1 MDLNWSPEEQAFEAE
16 VRDFLATSLTPDLQ
30 RAGRL
35 STSVYAD
42 HHASM
47 KWQEILVAKGWAAPH
62 WAPEHGGTEW
72 TVAQHYIWNRERI
85 AAGAPGLSPM
95 GISMVAYV
103 IMKYGTAEQQRFFL
117 PRILSGEIFFC
128 QGYSEPGSGSDLAS
142 LQTSAVEDG
151 DDLVINGQKV
161 WTTHASEANWIFA
174 LVRTSKEGRPQQGIT
189 FLLIDMT
196 TPGVEVRP
204 FTMSSG
210 EQVQNAVFFTDV
222 RVPKANVMGEI
233 DRGWS
238 VAKYLLEFERGG
250 NAYAPALKARADAIA
265 RHAAATTGSDGAPLI
280 DDAVFAAKL
289 ARARMRADVLEIME
303 LRLLS
308 AADGD
313 GSVGALSSMMKIM
326 GTELAGTLT
335 ELAMEA
341 AGDRGL
347 VYQPHATMP
356 GGPVPR
362 HTPPRDGYVS
372 GEEWHALAPLRY
384 MNERAGPIYA
394 GSNEIQR
401 NIIAKQVLGL

>member
-16 VRDFLATSLTPDLQ
+16 VREFLATSLTPELK
-30 RAGRL
+30 RAGQL

-42 HHASM
+42 HEASM

-62 WAPEHGGTEW
+62 WAPEHGGTDW

-103 IMKYGTAEQQRFFL
+103 IMKYGTPEQQQFFL

-128 QGYSEPGSGSDLAS
+128 QGYSEPNSGSDLAS

-151 DDLVINGQKV
+151 DDLIVNGQKV
-161 WTTHASEANWIFA
+161 WTTHANEANWIFA

-204 FTMSSG
+204 FTMTSG

-265 RHAAATTGSDGAPLI
+265 RHAAETTGSDGAPLI
-280 DDAVFAAKL
+280 DDPVFAAKL
-289 ARARMRADVLEIME
+289 ARARVRADVLEIME

-308 AADGD
+308 AANDD

-335 ELAMEA
+335 ELTMEA

-356 GGPVPR
+356 GGAVPG
-362 HTPPRDGYVS
+362 HTPPVDGYVS
-372 GEEWHALAPLRY
+372 GETWHALAPLRY

>member
-16 VRDFLATSLTPDLQ
+16 VKDFLATSLTPELQ
-30 RAGRL
+30 RAGQL
-35 STSVYAD
+35 STSVYPD

-62 WAPEHGGTEW
+62 WAPEHGGTDW

-103 IMKYGTAEQQRFFL
+103 IMKYGTPEQQQFFL

-151 DDLVINGQKV
+151 DDLIINGQKV
-161 WTTHASEANWIFA
+161 WTTHANEANWIFA

-196 TPGVEVRP
+196 TPGVDVRP
-204 FTMSSG
+204 FTMTSG

-222 RVPKANVMGEI
+222 CVPKANVMGEI

-265 RHAAATTGSDGAPLI
+265 RHAAQTTGSDGEPLI
-280 DDAVFAAKL
+280 DDAVFASKL
-289 ARARMRADVLEIME
+289 SRARIRADVLEIME

-356 GGPVPR
+356 GGAVPR
-362 HTPPRDGYVS
+362 HTPPADGYVS
-372 GEEWHALAPLRY
+372 GETWHALAPLRY

>member
-16 VRDFLATSLTPDLQ
+16 VREFLATSLTPELK
-30 RAGRL
+30 RAGQL

-42 HHASM
+42 HEASM

-62 WAPEHGGTEW
+62 WAPEHGGTDW

-103 IMKYGTAEQQRFFL
+103 IMKYGTPEQQQFFL
-117 PRILSGEIFFC
+117 PRILSGEVFFC
-128 QGYSEPGSGSDLAS
+128 QGYSEPNSGSDLAS

-151 DDLVINGQKV
+151 DDLIVNGQKV
-161 WTTHASEANWIFA
+161 WTTHANEANWIFA

-204 FTMSSG
+204 FTMTSG

-265 RHAAATTGSDGAPLI
+265 RHAAETTGSDDAPLI
-280 DDAVFAAKL
+280 DDPVFAAKL
-289 ARARMRADVLEIME
+289 ARARVRADVLEIME

-308 AADGD
+308 AANDD

-335 ELAMEA
+335 ELTMEA

-347 VYQPHATMP
+347 VYQPHAAMP
-356 GGPVPR
+356 GGAVPG
-362 HTPPRDGYVS
+362 HTPPADGYVS
-372 GEEWHALAPLRY
+372 GETWHALAPLRY

>member
-1 MDLNWSPEEQAFEAE
+1 MDLNWSPEERAFEAE
-16 VRDFLATSLTPDLQ
+16 VREFLAASLTPELQ

-47 KWQEILVAKGWAAPH
+47 KWQEILVAKGWASPH
-62 WAPEHGGTEW
+62 WAPEHGGTGW

-85 AAGAPGLSPM
+85 AAGAPGVSPM

-103 IMKYGTAEQQRFFL
+103 IMKYGTLEQQRFFL

-128 QGYSEPGSGSDLAS
+128 QGYSEPNSGSDLAS

-151 DDLVINGQKV
+151 DDLIVNGQKV
-161 WTTHASEANWIFA
+161 WTTHANEANWIFA

-204 FTMSSG
+204 FTMTSG

-233 DRGWS
+233 DHGWS
-238 VAKYLLEFERGG
+238 VAKFLLEFERGG

-265 RHAAATTGSDGAPLI
+265 RYAAGTTGSDGTPLI
-280 DDAVFAAKL
+280 DDAVFATKL
-289 ARARMRADVLEIME
+289 ARARVRADVLEIME

-313 GSVGALSSMMKIM
+313 GSVGALSSMMKIT

-335 ELAMEA
+335 ELTMEA

-356 GGPVPR
+356 GGAVPA
-362 HTPPRDGYVS
+362 HTPPADGYVS

>member
-1 MDLNWSPEEQAFEAE
+1 MRTS
-16 VRDFLATSLTPDLQ
+16 ATGKQ
-30 RAGRL
+30 
-35 STSVYAD
+35 
-42 HHASM
+42 
-47 KWQEILVAKGWAAPH
+47 QE
-62 WAPEHGGTEW
+62 
-72 TVAQHYIWNRERI
+72 
-85 AAGAPGLSPM
+85 
-95 GISMVAYV
+95 GIS
-103 IMKYGTAEQQRFFL
+103 
-117 PRILSGEIFFC
+117 
-128 QGYSEPGSGSDLAS
+128 
-142 LQTSAVEDG
+142 
-151 DDLVINGQKV
+151 
-161 WTTHASEANWIFA
+161 
-174 LVRTSKEGRPQQGIT
+174 

-204 FTMSSG
+204 FTMASG
-210 EQVQNAVFFTDV
+210 EQIQNAVFFTDV
-222 RVPKANVMGEI
+222 RVPKTNVMGEI

-250 NAYAPALKARADAIA
+250 NAYAPALKARAEAIA
-265 RHAAATTGSDGAPLI
+265 RYAAETTGSDGAPLI
-280 DDAVFAAKL
+280 DDPVFATKL
-289 ARARMRADVLEIME
+289 ARARIRADVLEIME

-308 AADGD
+308 AANND

-335 ELAMEA
+335 ELTMEA

-362 HTPPRDGYVS
+362 HAPPADGYVS
-372 GEEWHALAPLRY
+372 GKEWHALAPLRY

>member
-1 MDLNWSPEEQAFEAE
+1 MDLAWSPEEQAFEAE
-16 VRDFLATSLTPDLQ
+16 VRAFLDSNLTPELR

-35 STSVYAD
+35 ATSVYAD
-42 HHASM
+42 HQASM

-62 WAPEHGGTEW
+62 WAPEHGGTDW

-85 AAGAPGLSPM
+85 AAQAPGLSPM

-103 IMKYGTAEQQRFFL
+103 IMKYGTPEQQAFFL

-128 QGYSEPGSGSDLAS
+128 QGYSEPNSGSDLAS

-151 DDLVINGQKV
+151 DDLIVNGQKV
-161 WTTHASEANWIFA
+161 WTTHANEANWIFA
-174 LVRTSKEGRPQQGIT
+174 LVRTSREGRPQQGIT

-204 FTMSSG
+204 FTMASG
-210 EQVQNAVFFTDV
+210 EQIQNAVFFTDV

-233 DRGWS
+233 DHGWS

-250 NAYAPALKARADAIA
+250 NAYAPALKARCDAIA
-265 RHAAATTGSDGAPLI
+265 RAASATTGSDGRPLI
-280 DDAVFAAKL
+280 DNDVFAVKL
-289 ARARMRADVLEIME
+289 ARARVRADVLEIME

-326 GTELAGTLT
+326 GTELAGTIT

-356 GGPVPR
+356 GGAVPG
-362 HTPPRDGYVS
+362 HVPPADGYVS

>member
-16 VRDFLATSLTPDLQ
+16 VREFLATSLTPELK
-30 RAGRL
+30 RAGQL

-42 HHASM
+42 HEASM

-62 WAPEHGGTEW
+62 WAPEHGGTDW

-103 IMKYGTAEQQRFFL
+103 IMKYGTPEQQQFFL

-128 QGYSEPGSGSDLAS
+128 QGYSEPNSGSDLAS

-151 DDLVINGQKV
+151 DDLIVNGQKV
-161 WTTHASEANWIFA
+161 WTTHANEANWIFA

-204 FTMSSG
+204 FTMTSG

-265 RHAAATTGSDGAPLI
+265 RHAAETTGSDGAPLI
-280 DDAVFAAKL
+280 DDPVFAAKL
-289 ARARMRADVLEIME
+289 ARARVRADVLEIME

-308 AADGD
+308 AANDD

-356 GGPVPR
+356 GGAVPG
-362 HTPPRDGYVS
+362 HTPPADGYVS
-372 GEEWHALAPLRY
+372 GETWHALAPLRY

>member
-1 MDLNWSPEEQAFEAE
+1 
-16 VRDFLATSLTPDLQ
+16 
-30 RAGRL
+30 
-35 STSVYAD
+35 
-42 HHASM
+42 
-47 KWQEILVAKGWAAPH
+47 
-62 WAPEHGGTEW
+62 
-72 TVAQHYIWNRERI
+72 
-85 AAGAPGLSPM
+85 
-95 GISMVAYV
+95 
-103 IMKYGTAEQQRFFL
+103 
-117 PRILSGEIFFC
+117 
-128 QGYSEPGSGSDLAS
+128 

-151 DDLVINGQKV
+151 DDLILNGQKV
-161 WTTHASEANWIFA
+161 WTTHANEANWIFA

-189 FLLIDMT
+189 FILVDMT

-204 FTMSSG
+204 FTMASG

-265 RHAAATTGSDGAPLI
+265 RNAAATTGSDGAPLI

-289 ARARMRADVLEIME
+289 ARARIRADVLEIME

-335 ELAMEA
+335 ELALEA

-356 GGPVPR
+356 GGAVPR
-362 HTPPRDGYVS
+362 HTPPADGYVS

>member
-1 MDLNWSPEEQAFEAE
+1 MDLNWSPEEQAFEVE
-16 VRDFLATSLTPDLQ
+16 VREFLATSLTPELK
-30 RAGRL
+30 RAGQL

-42 HHASM
+42 HEASM

-62 WAPEHGGTEW
+62 WAPEHGGTDW

-103 IMKYGTAEQQRFFL
+103 IMKYGTPEQQQFFL

-128 QGYSEPGSGSDLAS
+128 QGYSEPNSGSDLAS

-151 DDLVINGQKV
+151 DDLIVNGQKV
-161 WTTHASEANWIFA
+161 WTTHANEANWIFA

-204 FTMSSG
+204 FTMTSG

-265 RHAAATTGSDGAPLI
+265 RHAAETTGSDGAPLI
-280 DDAVFAAKL
+280 DDPVFAAKL
-289 ARARMRADVLEIME
+289 ARARVRADVLEIME

-308 AADGD
+308 AANDD

-347 VYQPHATMP
+347 VYQPHAAMP
-356 GGPVPR
+356 GGAVPG
-362 HTPPRDGYVS
+362 HTPPADGYVS
-372 GEEWHALAPLRY
+372 GETWHALAPLRY

>member
-1 MDLNWSPEEQAFEAE
+1 MDLNWSPEERAFEAE
-16 VRDFLATSLTPDLQ
+16 VREFLATSLTPELK
-30 RAGRL
+30 RAGQL

-42 HHASM
+42 HEASM

-62 WAPEHGGTEW
+62 WAPEHGGTDW

-103 IMKYGTAEQQRFFL
+103 IMKYGTPEQQQFFL
-117 PRILSGEIFFC
+117 PRILSGEVFFC
-128 QGYSEPGSGSDLAS
+128 QGYSEPNSGSDLAS

-151 DDLVINGQKV
+151 DDLIVNGQKV
-161 WTTHASEANWIFA
+161 WTTHANEANWIFA

-204 FTMSSG
+204 FTMTSG

-265 RHAAATTGSDGAPLI
+265 RHAAETTGSDGAPLI
-280 DDAVFAAKL
+280 DDPVFAAKL
-289 ARARMRADVLEIME
+289 ARARVRADVLEIME

-308 AADGD
+308 AANDD

-356 GGPVPR
+356 GGAVPG
-362 HTPPRDGYVS
+362 HTPPADGYVS
-372 GEEWHALAPLRY
+372 GETWHALAPLRY

>member
-16 VRDFLATSLTPDLQ
+16 VREFLATSLTPELK
-30 RAGRL
+30 RAGQL

-42 HHASM
+42 HEASM

-62 WAPEHGGTEW
+62 WAPEHGGTDW

-103 IMKYGTAEQQRFFL
+103 IMKYGTPEQQQFFL

-128 QGYSEPGSGSDLAS
+128 QGYSEPNSGSDLAS

-151 DDLVINGQKV
+151 DDLIVNGQKV
-161 WTTHASEANWIFA
+161 WTTHANEANWIFA

-204 FTMSSG
+204 FTMTSG

-265 RHAAATTGSDGAPLI
+265 RHAAETTGSDGAPLI

-289 ARARMRADVLEIME
+289 ARARVRADVLEIME

-308 AADGD
+308 AANDD

-356 GGPVPR
+356 GGAVPG
-362 HTPPRDGYVS
+362 HTPPSDGYVS
-372 GEEWHALAPLRY
+372 GETWHALAPLRY

>member
-1 MDLNWSPEEQAFEAE
+1 MDLNWSPEERAFEAE
-16 VRDFLATSLTPDLQ
+16 VREFLATSLTPELK
-30 RAGRL
+30 RAGQL

-42 HHASM
+42 HEASM

-62 WAPEHGGTEW
+62 WAPEHGGTDW

-103 IMKYGTAEQQRFFL
+103 IMKYGTPEQQQFFL

-128 QGYSEPGSGSDLAS
+128 QGYSEPNSGSDLAS

-151 DDLVINGQKV
+151 DDLIVNGQKV
-161 WTTHASEANWIFA
+161 WTTHANEANWIFA

-204 FTMSSG
+204 FTMTSG

-265 RHAAATTGSDGAPLI
+265 RHAAETTGSDGAPLI
-280 DDAVFAAKL
+280 DDPVFAAKL
-289 ARARMRADVLEIME
+289 ARARVRADVLEIME

-308 AADGD
+308 AANDD

-335 ELAMEA
+335 ELTMEA

-356 GGPVPR
+356 GGAVPG
-362 HTPPRDGYVS
+362 HTPPADGYVS
-372 GEEWHALAPLRY
+372 GETWHALAPLRY

>member
-16 VRDFLATSLTPDLQ
+16 VREFLATSLTPELK
-30 RAGRL
+30 RAGQL

-42 HHASM
+42 HEASM

-62 WAPEHGGTEW
+62 WAPEHGGTDW

-103 IMKYGTAEQQRFFL
+103 IMKYGTPEQQQFFL
-117 PRILSGEIFFC
+117 PRILSGEVFFC
-128 QGYSEPGSGSDLAS
+128 QGYSEPNSGSDLAS

-151 DDLVINGQKV
+151 DDLIVNGQKV
-161 WTTHASEANWIFA
+161 WTTHANEANWIFA

-204 FTMSSG
+204 FTMTSG

-265 RHAAATTGSDGAPLI
+265 RHAAETTGSDGAPLI
-280 DDAVFAAKL
+280 DDPVFAAKL
-289 ARARMRADVLEIME
+289 ARARVRADVLEIME

-308 AADGD
+308 AANDD

-356 GGPVPR
+356 GGAVPG
-362 HTPPRDGYVS
+362 HTPPADGYVS
-372 GEEWHALAPLRY
+372 GETWHALAPLRY

>member
-16 VRDFLATSLTPDLQ
+16 VREFLATSLTPELK
-30 RAGRL
+30 RAGQL

-42 HHASM
+42 HEASM

-62 WAPEHGGTEW
+62 WAPEHGGTDW

-103 IMKYGTAEQQRFFL
+103 IMKYGTPEQQQFFL
-117 PRILSGEIFFC
+117 PRILSGEVFFC
-128 QGYSEPGSGSDLAS
+128 QGYSEPNSGSDLAS

-151 DDLVINGQKV
+151 DDLIVNGQKV
-161 WTTHASEANWIFA
+161 WTTHANEANWIFA

-204 FTMSSG
+204 FTMTSG

-265 RHAAATTGSDGAPLI
+265 RHAAETTGSDDAPLI
-280 DDAVFAAKL
+280 DDPVFAAKL
-289 ARARMRADVLEIME
+289 ARARVRADVLEIME

-308 AADGD
+308 AANDD

-356 GGPVPR
+356 GGAVPG
-362 HTPPRDGYVS
+362 HTPPADGYVS
-372 GEEWHALAPLRY
+372 GETWHALAPLRY

>member
-16 VRDFLATSLTPDLQ
+16 VREFLATSLTPELK
-30 RAGRL
+30 RAGQL

-42 HHASM
+42 HEASM

-62 WAPEHGGTEW
+62 WAPEHGGTDW

-103 IMKYGTAEQQRFFL
+103 IMKYGTPEQQQFFL

-128 QGYSEPGSGSDLAS
+128 QGYSEPNSGSDLAS

-151 DDLVINGQKV
+151 DDLIVNGQKV
-161 WTTHASEANWIFA
+161 WTTHANEANWIFA

-204 FTMSSG
+204 FTMTSG

-222 RVPKANVMGEI
+222 RVPTANVMGEI

-265 RHAAATTGSDGAPLI
+265 RHAAETTGSDGAPLI
-280 DDAVFAAKL
+280 DDPVFAAKL
-289 ARARMRADVLEIME
+289 ARARVRADVLEIME

-308 AADGD
+308 AANDD

-356 GGPVPR
+356 GGAVPG
-362 HTPPRDGYVS
+362 HTPPADGYVS
-372 GEEWHALAPLRY
+372 GETWHALAPLRY

>member
-16 VRDFLATSLTPDLQ
+16 VRDFLNTSLTPDLQ

-62 WAPEHGGTEW
+62 WAPEHGGTDW

-103 IMKYGTAEQQRFFL
+103 IMKYGTPEQQRFFL

-151 DDLVINGQKV
+151 DDLIINGQKV
-161 WTTHASEANWIFA
+161 WTTHANEANWIFA

-210 EQVQNAVFFTDV
+210 EQIQNAVFFTDV

-265 RHAAATTGSDGAPLI
+265 RHAAETTGSDGEPLL
-280 DDAVFAAKL
+280 DDPVFATKL
-289 ARARMRADVLEIME
+289 ARARIRADVLEIME

-308 AADGD
+308 AANTD

-335 ELAMEA
+335 ELTMEA

-362 HTPPRDGYVS
+362 HHPPEDGYIS

>member
-16 VRDFLATSLTPDLQ
+16 VREFLATSLTPELK
-30 RAGRL
+30 RAGQL

-42 HHASM
+42 HEASM

-62 WAPEHGGTEW
+62 WAPEHGGTDW

-103 IMKYGTAEQQRFFL
+103 IMKYGTPEQQQFFL

-128 QGYSEPGSGSDLAS
+128 QGYSEPNSGSDLAS

-151 DDLVINGQKV
+151 DDLIVNGQKV
-161 WTTHASEANWIFA
+161 WTTHANEANWIFA

-204 FTMSSG
+204 FTMTSG

-265 RHAAATTGSDGAPLI
+265 RHAAETTGSDGAPLI
-280 DDAVFAAKL
+280 DDPVFAAKL
-289 ARARMRADVLEIME
+289 ARARVRADVLEIME

-308 AADGD
+308 AANDD

-335 ELAMEA
+335 ELTMEA

-356 GGPVPR
+356 GGAVPG
-362 HTPPRDGYVS
+362 HTPPADGYVS
-372 GEEWHALAPLRY
+372 GETWHALAPLRY